1 MSEKKIVAR
10 LTAVGVTGNILL
22 VAFKLYAG
30 IAGHSGAMVSDA
42 VHSLSDV
49 FATFIAFIG
58 VKLAQKG
65 PDRDHPYGHDRLEC
79 LASTAVS
86 YTHLDV
92 YKRQALYRRRIQ
104 PLKAQRA
111 RRCRL
116 RLPRNG
122 R

>member
-10 LTAVGVTGNILL
+10 LTAVGVIGNILL

-58 VKLAQKG
+58 VVLWAYSGKRKQQFDEAANLPFADDIPAKK
-65 PDRDHPYGHDRLEC
+65 RDEQDSG
-79 LASTAVS
+79 S
-86 YTHLDV
+86 
-92 YKRQALYRRRIQ
+92 
-104 PLKAQRA
+104 
-111 RRCRL
+111 
-116 RLPRNG
+116 N
-122 R
+122 